1 MKFPKTV
8 RTYCPAKDCRKHQEH
23 TMKLM
28 KNKPRPKTKKN
39 ALNKGARRVF
49 KIMAGYGGMPRAKAA
64 TKHKQTTKPT
74 FLLTCEKCGKSQ
86 PRSYKRLKRVTQV

>member
-1 MKFPKTV
+1 MKFPKQAK
-8 RTYCPAKDCRKHQEH
+8 TYCPAKNCRKHTLQKV
-23 TMKLM
+23 KLL
-28 KNKPRPKTKKN
+28 KNKARPKTKKN

-74 FLLTCEKCGKSQ
+74 FVYTCDSCGKAHIKSF
-86 PRSYKRLKRVTQV
+86 KRLKKANLV

>member
-1 MKFPKTV
+1 
-8 RTYCPAKDCRKHQEH
+8 
-23 TMKLM
+23 M

-64 TKHKQTTKPT
+64 IKHKQTSKPT
-74 FLLTCEKCGKSQ
+74 FLLTCEKCGKSH